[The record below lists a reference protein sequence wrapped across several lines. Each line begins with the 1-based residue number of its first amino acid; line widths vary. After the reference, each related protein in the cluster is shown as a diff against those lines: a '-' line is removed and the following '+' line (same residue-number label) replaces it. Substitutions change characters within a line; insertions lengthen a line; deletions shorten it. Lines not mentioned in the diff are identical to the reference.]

1 MTICAFRA
9 RLRSSTWRR
18 TRLQQPHERM
28 GEMTMIAEIVTVVA
42 EIVTAEIV
50 IEEIETAEI
59 ETAEAAAA
67 AAAAVGAAAG
77 AARARRGAVGAVLR
91 RTRRCA
97 GAALDPGHE

>member
-67 AAAAVGAAAG
+67 AAAVGAAAG

>member
-18 TRLQQPHERM
+18 TRLQRPHERM

-67 AAAAVGAAAG
+67 AAAVGAAAG

>member
-28 GEMTMIAEIVTVVA
+28 GETTMIAEIVTVVA

-59 ETAEAAAA
+59 ETAEAAA